1 MNFRLLLEW
10 DEQCGILLSKMYPL
24 IDGVEGAFKD
34 KVYGQSINTISTV
47 MTCMAKDLKQR
58 KRFKKGIGRFEYDIL
73 LDYYMI
79 RNVPMDQK
87 KGIIHKQMVEITE
100 RTFSTYKFAD
110 FNKTAFLSDF
120 KEIINAVVW

>member
-10 DEQCGILLSKMYPL
+10 DEQCGILLSKIYPL
-24 IDGVEGAFKD
+24 IDGVEGAFKN
-34 KVYGQSINTISTV
+34 KVYGQSINIISTV

-58 KRFKKGIGRFEYDIL
+58 KRFKKDIGRFEYDIL

-87 KGIIHKQMVEITE
+87 KGIIRKQMVEITE
-100 RTFSTYKFAD
+100 QTFSTYKFAD
-110 FNKTAFLSDF
+110 FNKTAFLSDY

>member
-1 MNFRLLLEW
+1 MNIRIFLEW

-24 IDGVEGAFKD
+24 IDGIERAFVP
-34 KVYGQSINTISTV
+34 KVYGASISEISIV
-47 MTCMAKDLKQR
+47 MSCRARDFKQR
-58 KRFKKGIGRFEYDIL
+58 KRHKKDTGLFTYDIL

-87 KGIIHKQMVEITE
+87 KGIIRKQMVEITE
-100 RTFSTYKFAD
+100 QTFSTYKFAD
-110 FNKTAFLSDF
+110 FNKTAFLSDY